1 LGTDP
6 VVAPRIRG
14 HGSSSIDRF
23 HVGAMLDIEALLQPI
38 AADAPG
44 GPNLEYSAAYAEL
57 ERTARGKPERRI
69 GEALIAAE
77 DPDWARVIAQSV
89 ALLEASKDLRVA
101 GQLAR
106 ALFKVRAFEGLAE
119 GLSVLR
125 QLVDRYWEDCHPRL
139 DEEENDPTS
148 RVNAVAWLTHRDML
162 LAVRAAPLVNS
173 KVFGVVT
180 WREIEASRT
189 HGEGHAKNAAA
200 VEGAFANV
208 PLAELAEATRA
219 VGQCGDEVIGLEK
232 TLTARLEMGAPD
244 FADIKRVL
252 AQASAAMKSH
262 LEIRQAAS
270 SSLANSPPSPH
281 ANSPPSPLASEG
293 GVANGARAGIH
304 TRQDVVSALD
314 RICAYYAQHEPSS
327 PVPLLLERCKRLV
340 TMSFLD
346 IVKDMLPTGVSTI
359 ETIAGKSK
367 E

>member
-1 LGTDP
+1 M
-6 VVAPRIRG
+6 V
-14 HGSSSIDRF
+14 
-23 HVGAMLDIEALLQPI
+23 DIEALLQPTT
-38 AADAPG
+38 ADAPA
-44 GPNLEYSAAYAEL
+44 GPNLEYSSEYAEL

-77 DPDWARVIAQSV
+77 DPDWPRVIDQCV
-89 ALLEASKDLRVA
+89 ALLAASKDLRVA

-106 ALFKVRAFEGLAE
+106 ALFELKAFAGLAE
-119 GLSVLR
+119 GLAVLR
-125 QLVDRYWEDCHPRL
+125 QLVDRYWEECHPRL
-139 DEEENDPTS
+139 DDDENDPTF

-162 LAVRAAPLVNS
+162 LAVRAAPLLIS

-180 WREIEASRT
+180 WREIEAART
-189 HGEGHAKNAAA
+189 AGEGRANNAAA
-200 VEGAFANV
+200 IEGAFEDV

-219 VGQCGDEVIGLEK
+219 VGRCGDEVLGLEK
-232 TLTARLEMGAPD
+232 ILTAHLSTRAPD

-252 AQASAAMKSH
+252 AQANAAMKSH
-262 LEIRQAAS
+262 LEIRQAAANPLPAPDS
-270 SSLANSPPSPH
+270 PASTLANSRASPV
-281 ANSPPSPLASEG
+281 ASEG
-293 GVANGARAGIH
+293 GVTNGTRAGIH

-314 RICAYYAQHEPSS
+314 RICAYYAQYEPSS

-346 IVKDMLPTGVSTI
+346 IVRDMLPTGVSTI